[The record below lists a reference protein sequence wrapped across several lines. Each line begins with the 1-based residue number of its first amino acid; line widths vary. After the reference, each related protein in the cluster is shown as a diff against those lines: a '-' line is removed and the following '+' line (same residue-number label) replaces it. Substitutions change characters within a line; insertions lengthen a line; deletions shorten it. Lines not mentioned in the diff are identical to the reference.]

1 MGWVPGAGHEAGH
14 CRWPT
19 RARPLHLERP
29 AGVWKQVQVSGLDV
43 GGPGS
48 RSHASQWAV
57 EARMQN
63 VTPFH
68 DRFGAKLLTHTDQLA
83 GSRGFAGR

>member
-1 MGWVPGAGHEAGH
+1 MN
-14 CRWPT
+14 PT
-19 RARPLHLERP
+19 AELSGR
-29 AGVWKQVQVSGLDV
+29 GLDV

-57 EARMQN
+57 GARMQN